1 MVRKAPDQVFAYLT
15 GLLADARDRSGLADR
30 RAAFLAGTAL
40 TGGVTAARLTPRDL
54 PAEVSW
60 LWWAGLF
67 LCAMAIVTLAAALW
81 PYSTRL
87 AARSVERRR
96 FYSARVPTSPSAD
109 GTFPAGAFH
118 TGPYAAGP
126 VDDSRAG
133 AFSESAL
140 AELRARTAGRDGAPD
155 MKRGERDGDRDARVR
170 ADRLVHRAGRLGA
183 VADVKQRYV
192 RRGLVLLLLA
202 ASCCLVSAVAGE
214 LMTSWDLSGR
224 PMAPPPVRQAPGPP
238 PWHCDPVEGC
248 GRPL

>member
-1 MVRKAPDQVFAYLT
+1 MVRKAPDQAFAYLT
-15 GLLADARDRSGLADR
+15 GLLAEARDRSGRADR
-30 RAAFLAGTAL
+30 RAAALAMTAL
-40 TGGVTAARLTPRDL
+40 TGGLTAARLTPRDL

-81 PYSTRL
+81 PYSARR
-87 AARSVERRR
+87 AARAVERRR
-96 FYSARVPTSPSAD
+96 FYSARVSAPRPPA
-109 GTFPAGAFH
+109 GGAFPAGAFR
-118 TGPYAAGP
+118 TGPRAAGP
-126 VDDSRAG
+126 ADDSKAG

-140 AELRARTAGRDGAPD
+140 AELRARTAGRDAG
-155 MKRGERDGDRDARVR
+155 RDGARDATVR
-170 ADRLVHRAGRLGA
+170 ADRLVRRAGRLGA

-224 PMAPPPVRQAPGPP
+224 PMAPPPVRQAPELP
-238 PWHCDPVEGC
+238 PWRCDPVEDC

>member
-1 MVRKAPDQVFAYLT
+1 MRKAPDQAFAYLT
-15 GLLADARDRSGLADR
+15 GLLAEARDRSGRADR
-30 RAAFLAGTAL
+30 RAAALAGTAL
-40 TGGVTAARLTPRDL
+40 IGGLTAARLTPRDL

-81 PYSTRL
+81 PYSARL
-87 AARSVERRR
+87 AAQAVERRR
-96 FYSARVPTSPSAD
+96 FYSARVSAPRPSSD
-109 GTFPAGAFH
+109 GAFPAGAFRA
-118 TGPYAAGP
+118 GPRAAGP
-126 VDDSRAG
+126 ADDSRAG

-140 AELRARTAGRDGAPD
+140 AELRARTAGRDAG
-155 MKRGERDGDRDARVR
+155 RDGARDATVQI
-170 ADRLVHRAGRLGA
+170 DRLVRRAGRLGA

-192 RRGLVLLLLA
+192 HRGLVLLLLA

-224 PMAPPPVRQAPGPP
+224 PMAPPPVRQAEPP
-238 PWHCDPVEGC
+238 PWRCDPVDGC